1 MFRANTGQV
10 VQRLLR
16 RRRKRRQ
23 CVDVA
28 RIVLPRSFLGASIDA
43 SEKARRLLRYNL
55 RNSFEIF
62 GVDRPAR
69 WATAA
74 PDEAH
79 QAIGD
84 R

>member
-28 RIVLPRSFLGASIDA
+28 RIVLNDDGRLVI
-43 SEKARRLLRYNL
+43 RRDL
-55 RNSFEIF
+55 F
-62 GVDRPAR
+62 
-69 WATAA
+69 
-74 PDEAH
+74 
-79 QAIGD
+79 
-84 R
+84 